1 VESYH
6 HHGHVRGIIDA
17 DGAEGRAANERR
29 DDYLWRLDDRNVEE
43 DETAAAHA
51 YRS

>member
-6 HHGHVRGIIDA
+6 HHGRVRGIIDA

-29 DDYLWRLDDRNVEE
+29 DDYLWRLDEGDVEE
-43 DETAAAHA
+43 DETAAAPA
-51 YRS
+51 DRS

>member
-1 VESYH
+1 MQT
-6 HHGHVRGIIDA
+6 RRT
-17 DGAEGRAANERR
+17 EGRAANERLG
-29 DDYLWRLDDRNVEE
+29 DYLWRLDEGDVEE